1 MTVEFD
7 VTDKW
12 CETKCHMAVSL
23 DGIERHIGK
32 RVRDHYNGDGGIYVD
47 YPCTRAKK
55 LFKLMRQFASPED
68 SIRVEQYMKGS
79 HNDKLIKAWR
89 DSV

>member
-68 SIRVEQYMKGS
+68 IIRVEQYMKGS

>member
-12 CETKCHMAVSL
+12 CETKCHMTVSL
-23 DGIERHIGK
+23 DGIERHIGE
-32 RVRDHYNGDGGIYVD
+32 RVRDCYNGGTYVD

-68 SIRVEQYMKGS
+68 IIKVEQYMKGS

-89 DSV
+89 GSV

>member
-12 CETKCHMAVSL
+12 CETKCHMGL

-32 RVRDHYNGDGGIYVD
+32 RVRDYYNGGTYVKTYVE

-68 SIRVEQYMKGS
+68 IIRVEQYMKGS

>member
-23 DGIERHIGK
+23 TGMELHTGK
-32 RVRDHYNGDGGIYVD
+32 RLRDYYNGGTYVD

-68 SIRVEQYMKGS
+68 IIKVEQYMKGS